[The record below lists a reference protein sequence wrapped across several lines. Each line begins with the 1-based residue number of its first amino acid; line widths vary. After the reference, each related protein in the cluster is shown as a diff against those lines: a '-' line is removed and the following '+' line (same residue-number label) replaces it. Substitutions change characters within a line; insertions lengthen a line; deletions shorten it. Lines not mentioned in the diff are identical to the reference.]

1 MNEIKKDKPGLHS
14 AAIVEM
20 LPGMGFET
28 AAASIGSAWEESV
41 RLEKSTINL
50 SNFGVIS
57 SEPLYFGEVPVEEA
71 YLVTPVFKAPSFMLG
86 ASTYQ
91 GKLTFTAGYCEPEVR
106 IEDVKQFFLEFK
118 KELLGL

>member
-1 MNEIKKDKPGLHS
+1 MEICVTMDLRRYLKSGKAEAICNLSGVLNHRIVRKEETKKDTLSRVTGEMNEIKKDKPGLHS
-14 AAIVEM
+14 AAI
-20 LPGMGFET
+20 
-28 AAASIGSAWEESV
+28 
-41 RLEKSTINL
+41 
-50 SNFGVIS
+50 
-57 SEPLYFGEVPVEEA
+57 VEEA

-106 IEDVKQFFLEFK
+106 KEDVKQFFLEFK